1 MRLYVEF
8 EQLNQ
13 IREWKNQVQNEEG
26 TEYIFK
32 NDDLGKFSNSLR
44 KKYSIG
50 DGRILRQAQYERIKR
65 VTADRRIIVDGK
77 V

>member
-1 MRLYVEF
+1 MR
-8 EQLNQ
+8 
-13 IREWKNQVQNEEG
+13 RGQN
-26 TEYIFK
+26 IVK

-44 KKYSIG
+44 KNYSIG

-65 VTADRRIIVDGK
+65 VTAARRIIVDGK

>member
-1 MRLYVEF
+1 MLSSNQTIKIKFENERIKFKMRRGQNIF
-8 EQLNQ
+8 E
-13 IREWKNQVQNEEG
+13 
-26 TEYIFK
+26 
-32 NDDLGKFSNSLR
+32 NDDLGKFSNTLR